1 MAASF
6 IKPRKSRYSTKV
18 FFYYHNGLKKHKRAD
33 INNKHSETIKTLY
46 LKGITKEYLQDR
58 INTFK
63 ISDKIS
69 NKNPRQFG
77 LLLRHW
83 CQSLTPLQSF
93 RYYYHKK
100 FLSTPANNIVTSC
113 VPFSISQ
120 SSLTSSNKFV
130 TFIQ

>member
-46 LKGITKEYLQDR
+46 LKDITKEYLQDR

-63 ISDKIS
+63 INDKTS
-69 NKNPRQFG
+69 NKKTSAIWN
-77 LLLRHW
+77 
-83 CQSLTPLQSF
+83 LTPSLMPIS
-93 RYYYHKK
+93 Y
-100 FLSTPANNIVTSC
+100 SVTI
-113 VPFSISQ
+113 F
-120 SSLTSSNKFV
+120 
-130 TFIQ
+130 